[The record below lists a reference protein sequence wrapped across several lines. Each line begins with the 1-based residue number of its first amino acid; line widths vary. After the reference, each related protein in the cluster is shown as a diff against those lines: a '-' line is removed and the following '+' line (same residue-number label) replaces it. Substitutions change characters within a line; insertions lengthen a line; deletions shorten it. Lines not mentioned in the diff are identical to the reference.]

1 MIWHLCFIDVIIFSV
16 KPQIDYYS
24 THSNARFVQLILTL
38 IRYQYKEFMIRVVLS
53 QRYNNTTLSS
63 YDSQSKNERLLEC
76 HMPIHVLNV
85 SMCFSRSVPKLGVEG
100 IEAYGLDKLIQ
111 FAASQLSD
119 QLPESRE
126 AARALL
132 LELQSVYEK
141 ITTTVTEDQEAIS
154 WEQFCQSKLSPLN
167 AQAVLRVTNV
177 PREGLVQGS

>member
-1 MIWHLCFIDVIIFSV
+1 
-16 KPQIDYYS
+16 
-24 THSNARFVQLILTL
+24 
-38 IRYQYKEFMIRVVLS
+38 MIRVVLS

-63 YDSQSKNERLLEC
+63 YDSQ
-76 HMPIHVLNV
+76 
-85 SMCFSRSVPKLGVEG
+85 GVEG

-167 AQAVLRVTNV
+167 AQAILRVTNV